1 MTTMSRDTLKAA
13 VMQRLTAV
21 AVEHPSGHQNKLAA
35 RFIFRATD
43 GERIEL
49 MFEKGPTSPPNLWL
63 CERFVQSV
71 DITTISQRRSPGSAL
86 YKLKGADGK
95 KIYGRHAGLR
105 PMPQLSDADLVC
117 FQLEDM
123 DDLEKVLVALQAH

>member
-1 MTTMSRDTLKAA
+1 MSRDTLKSA
-13 VMQRLTAV
+13 VVKRLAEV
-21 AVEHPSGHQNKLAA
+21 AVEHPAGHQDKLAA
-35 RFIFRATD
+35 RFLLRTPD
-43 GERIEL
+43 GERVEL
-49 MFEKGPTSPPNLWL
+49 MFEKGPATPANLWV
-63 CERFVQSV
+63 CERFVRNLDSTMV
-71 DITTISQRRSPGSAL
+71 SQRLSPASVL
-86 YKLKGADGK
+86 YKSKEADGK